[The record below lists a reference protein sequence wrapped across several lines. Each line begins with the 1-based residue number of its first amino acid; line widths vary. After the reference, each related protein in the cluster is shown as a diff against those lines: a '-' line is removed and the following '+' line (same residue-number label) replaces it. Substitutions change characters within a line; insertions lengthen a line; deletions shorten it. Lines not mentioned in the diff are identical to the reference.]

1 MSRPD
6 QPPSRRVAVPHPSI
20 PGFHIVECIGRGST
34 GTVFRAVQL
43 SLRREVALKVL
54 PAELAER
61 PGFSERFLLEARAA
75 GAVHHPN
82 VLTCYDAGEAEG
94 TIYQALELMT
104 GGDLAQYL
112 HSRGGKLPFKEALL
126 IVVECAK
133 GLDGIHRAGMVH
145 GDLKPTNVFIAEDN
159 GALVIKLGDLGMARS
174 LAGSGVWDAESIA
187 CNAAIAPELLGP
199 GGPADIR
206 TDIYALGA
214 ILYLLAT
221 GKPPYVAHSR
231 EELARI
237 LRHDQLP
244 DPCALDPTLPTT
256 LAAVVARA
264 IARDPADRYPAPAQL
279 REDLERLH
287 FDFVPIHARLSD
299 DSTRNFAKGSGER
312 RATGSIRRGLSASSA
327 TQAAVPAARPVSSGT
342 NPQPTRQADSIRR
355 GPPWAL
361 IGGGAFLAV
370 IVVLALVFSFKG
382 GDEPKKPPVVT
393 IPVAPPTPAII
404 AKIEPVSPPP
414 PPVPTWARPAWA
426 RAHGEDASGRW
437 ADLQVNQVVQR
448 FRFCPAGNFRMGS
461 ANDQAERREDETLF
475 QVTLSRAF
483 WLADSET
490 TQALWE
496 SVTGAA
502 AKNRHSGPDLPVENV
517 SWNDCQDFLRR
528 LNARL
533 DSRAAFRL
541 PTEAEWEYAARAS
554 GDAGAWTEVN
564 SAGQSH
570 PVKTLAA
577 NAWGL
582 HDLAGNVME
591 WCQDH
596 YGPYPTQ
603 PTTDPLG
610 WTGVH
615 RVARGG
621 AWSAGAIE
629 ARPAARTKYLPVA
642 RYSFLGFR
650 LAISEEAETKK

>member
-1 MSRPD
+1 MSRSD
-6 QPPSRRVAVPHPSI
+6 QPPARRVAGPHPAI

-54 PAELAER
+54 PADLAGR
-61 PGFSERFLLEARAA
+61 PGFAERFLLEARAA

-126 IVVECAK
+126 LGVECAK

-174 LAGSGVWDAESIA
+174 LAGSGVWDAEAIA
-187 CNAAIAPELLGP
+187 SNATIAPELLDH

-221 GKPPYVAHSR
+221 GKPPYVAPSR

-237 LRHDQLP
+237 LRHDNLP
-244 DPCALDPTLPTT
+244 DPCALDPSLPTT

-264 IARDPADRYPAPAQL
+264 IARDPADRYPVPAQL

-299 DSTRNFAKGSGER
+299 DSTRSFAKASGER
-312 RATGSIRRGLSASSA
+312 RATGTIRRGLSAASA
-327 TQAAVPAARPVSSGT
+327 TQPAIPTARPASSAR
-342 NPQPTRQADSIRR
+342 NPQPAVQADTIRR
-355 GPPWAL
+355 GPPWAI
-361 IGGGAFLAV
+361 IGGSALIAIIV
-370 IVVLALVFSFKG
+370 ILALVFAFTG
-382 GDEPKKPPVVT
+382 HDQPRQPA
-393 IPVAPPTPAII
+393 IVAPPADTPTSAVP
-404 AKIEPVSPPP
+404 AKVHPGPPP
-414 PPVPTWARPAWA
+414 APTWARPAWA

-437 ADLQVNQVVQR
+437 ADLHVNQVVQR
-448 FRFCPAGNFRMGS
+448 FRYCPAGTFRMGS
-461 ANDQAERREDETLF
+461 PNDEAGRHDDETPF
-475 QVTLSRAF
+475 QVTLGRAF
-483 WLADSET
+483 WLADSEA

-496 SVTGAA
+496 TVTGAA
-502 AKNRHSGPDLPVENV
+502 ARNRHAGPGLPVENV

-533 DSRAAFRL
+533 DSRTAFRL
-541 PTEAEWEYAARAS
+541 PTEAEWEYAARA
-554 GDAGAWTEVN
+554 GGAAGAWTEAN
-564 SAGQSH
+564 AAGNPH

-582 HDLAGNVME
+582 YDLGGNVME

-603 PTTDPLG
+603 PATDPIG
-610 WTGVH
+610 YAGVH
-615 RVARGG
+615 RIARGG
-621 AWSAGAIE
+621 AWSAGVLE
-629 ARPAARTKYLPVA
+629 ARPAARTRYLPVA

-650 LAISEEAETKK
+650 LAISDGD